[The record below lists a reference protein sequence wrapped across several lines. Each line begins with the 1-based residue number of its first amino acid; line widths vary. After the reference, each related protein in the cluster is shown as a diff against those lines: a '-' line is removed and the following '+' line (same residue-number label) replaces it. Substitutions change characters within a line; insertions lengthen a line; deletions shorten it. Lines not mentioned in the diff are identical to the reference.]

1 MNEIDNKNS
10 IWQQVLKEANTHK
23 ETDEPHLFIF
33 GDKNSGKRSLIKS
46 INKELYLNYENEER
60 TLPHLD
66 ENSSRFSL
74 IEYKYLN
81 VKRTNDSE
89 NGKYII

>member
-33 GDKNSGKRSLIKS
+33 GDENSGKRSLIKS

-81 VKRTNDSE
+81 VKRSNDSE
-89 NGKYII
+89 NGK